1 MVSEFYIL
9 FISLNIVYFLFLFF
23 DSILSINTLEELNLY
38 RLGPS
43 CIIIAYYIKSLVGE
57 QYVVMPIS
65 IVHWRIEIE
74 VFNLR
79 SFMRVAKSL
88 SSVNVSTILAKYLFM
103 LLCGITLLLICGDT
117 ELNPGTKKT
126 KSCYNFS
133 LCHWNLNCI
142 TVHNFSKISL
152 LEAYYVQHKFDMICI
167 SETYLDSNFPN
178 DDPKHSLP
186 GFTMW
191 LEQIIL
197 TMLKEAVF
205 VSTLRSRSL
214 FVR

>member
-1 MVSEFYIL
+1 MKLVLPYFIVRIYLRYSRQYYSLFARSNMVSEFYIL

-65 IVHWRIEIE
+65 IFHWHIEIE

-103 LLCGITLLLICGDT
+103 LLC
-117 ELNPGTKKT
+117 E
-126 KSCYNFS
+126 
-133 LCHWNLNCI
+133 
-142 TVHNFSKISL
+142 
-152 LEAYYVQHKFDMICI
+152 
-167 SETYLDSNFPN
+167 
-178 DDPKHSLP
+178 
-186 GFTMW
+186 
-191 LEQIIL
+191 
-197 TMLKEAVF
+197 
-205 VSTLRSRSL
+205 SL
-214 FVR
+214 FY